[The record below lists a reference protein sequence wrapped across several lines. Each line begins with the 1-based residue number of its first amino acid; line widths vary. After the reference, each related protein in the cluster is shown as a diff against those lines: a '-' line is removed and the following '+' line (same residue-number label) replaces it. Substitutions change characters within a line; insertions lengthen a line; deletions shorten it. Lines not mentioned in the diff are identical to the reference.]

1 MSRNPLIRFPGT
13 IQAKLTHDLAVEVAE
28 LAQSEGETISCVV
41 RAALRHYLK
50 VRKTTHQRAS

>member
-1 MSRNPLIRFPGT
+1 MTRNLLTRFPGT
-13 IQAKLTHDLAVEVAE
+13 IQAKLTRDLAVEVAE

-50 VRKTTHQRAS
+50 DRKTTHQRAW